1 MGNKTD
7 PFLISGSKIM
17 EGTGYMIVLAVGK
30 YSRQGISVDKLTQ
43 KEDLTPLQERLQ
55 VLADII
61 GQIGTWSAT
70 VTFAALMIHLVIDTI
85 K

>member
-1 MGNKTD
+1 MGTKTD

-17 EGTGYMIVLAVGK
+17 EGTGYMMVLAVGK
-30 YSRQGISVDKLTQ
+30 NSRQGINAEKLSQ
-43 KEDLTPLQERLQ
+43 GEDLTPLQERLQ

-61 GQIGTWSAT
+61 GKIGTWSAT